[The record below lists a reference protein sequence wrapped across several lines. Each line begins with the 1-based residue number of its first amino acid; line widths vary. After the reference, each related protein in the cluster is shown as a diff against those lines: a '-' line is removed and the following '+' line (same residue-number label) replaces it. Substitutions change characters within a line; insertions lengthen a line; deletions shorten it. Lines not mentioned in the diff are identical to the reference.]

1 MPKKIV
7 ADTKTDKKMVLSEEK
22 VRSKKTKSVS
32 KDDTDEDSID
42 IQSFASTDSKAK
54 TTKKVTTKEKVTK
67 KPATTIV
74 TGSVT
79 KTATKTAKVSTKVPT
94 KAATKTSTKTSTKES
109 PTKTTKAASSTKT
122 KAVTK
127 KKKDSS
133 DEEDNENEDVENLD
147 EDENEEDGDEEAKP
161 KKGKKL
167 AKPEATLVDINK
179 VVNRKMNKGKGS
191 YILVIVESP
200 GKIKKLESILG
211 PGYVVASSFGH
222 IMDLHPKK
230 MSVDFDNKFNPEYHI
245 ISGAKKFQDK
255 TKVVKELIAKAA
267 KASKVIIAADHDREG
282 EMIGWSYKV
291 ALGLGEDDY
300 ERITFNSIT
309 KEEVKKAIANPGK
322 LDMLMVDSQKARRIL
337 DRIVG
342 FKISPGLNQIMG
354 MRNLSAG
361 RVQSIVVRLICE
373 KEQEITKFFEGD
385 NASYFKVVGNL
396 SAFDPLAKKSTDM
409 KCDLYTDLAV
419 KDDEKNE
426 DEKDE
431 NDEDQEEDEEA
442 EDGSVKMTK
451 AKLNSFKASEK
462 LMNNIAK
469 STFKVTDV
477 SVRQSKRY
485 PSPPFTTSTAQQDAS
500 TKLGFNVKRTMTALQ
515 RLYETGYTTYL
526 RTDSTNLSNDA
537 LKQCT
542 DFIKENYG
550 DDYHN
555 LKNYTNKKGNTQE
568 AHEAIRPVDIK
579 KKTVPAGG
587 KIGSDEQKMYQL
599 VWKRTVASQMCPA
612 EVDVHNIEISVSKE
626 KNYFFKTSIDDITF
640 PGYLAVYNIGA
651 HGQDFDSVDK
661 KFKLAIPKKGQ
672 VCTAIDV
679 RCSEEYKKPPLR
691 YSEAGLVKKMDPKNL
706 NIGRPATYAEVIN
719 TIQKRNY
726 VEIKDVD
733 GFEKKSRTLSWVPE
747 TDTDVVLEEKTIHIG
762 REKKKF
768 CPTQLGTEINNILMR
783 TFPDVMEYQFT
794 ANMETELDEIAE
806 GDKGWVACLEKFWKK
821 LKPLVEKMD
830 TEKKATRVLGKNPET
845 GYEVTASM
853 GFHGPML
860 TMPRSE
866 KKSENATAPIKLPHT
881 LEKITLKQAL
891 KILKYPMI
899 LGLNGKKNVELK
911 TGKHGYYVT
920 CGKNSANIP
929 ADVDPDQI
937 DLDVALEYL
946 ADKQKQYEAKMS
958 QYLYYHKE
966 GDIEYIINKGKYG
979 ENSRY
984 LMIKDL
990 SKKKTTKPTFLS
1002 FPGDEGLE
1010 DLTIER
1016 VKELAAEASKKKWQK
1031 KTDQVAD
1038 GADAKKGGKKGVKKT
1053 GKKVKDADENPIP
1066 DDAEEYDIELASVG
1080 STGSKKAKKPAAKK
1094 ATTKPKVTKTK
1105 APAKTTVAKMTAAK
1119 KTAANK
1125 EAPIGKAKLFK

>member
-7 ADTKTDKKMVLSEEK
+7 TELKTEKKSALIIGKTSSTTNKTRSIKSAPGEEN
-22 VRSKKTKSVS
+22 
-32 KDDTDEDSID
+32 DDSID
-42 IQSFASTDSKAK
+42 IESLSSADSNKK
-54 TTKKVTTKEKVTK
+54 TTKKVMTKGKSTDGKTK
-67 KPATTIV
+67 
-74 TGSVT
+74 
-79 KTATKTAKVSTKVPT
+79 
-94 KAATKTSTKTSTKES
+94 
-109 PTKTTKAASSTKT
+109 SSTKT
-122 KAVTK
+122 KTITK
-127 KKKDSS
+127 SKSKKIIIDKNEAS
-133 DEEDNENEDVENLD
+133 DEENDDNNDDNIENLD
-147 EDENEEDGDEEAKP
+147 DEIEKP
-161 KKGKKL
+161 KKTKKIV
-167 AKPEATLVDINK
+167 KPESTLVDVDKI
-179 VVNRKMNKGKGS
+179 VPRKLSKGGKGS

-230 MSVDFDNKFNPEYHI
+230 MSVDFDNKFLPEYHI

-291 ALGLGEDDY
+291 ALGLNDDDY

-322 LDMLMVDSQKARRIL
+322 LDMLMVDSQKTRRIL

-385 NASYFKVVGNL
+385 NASYFKVIGAL
-396 SAFDPLAKKSTDM
+396 SALDTQTKKSIDM
-409 KCDLYTDLAV
+409 KCDLYTDLTV
-419 KDDEKNE
+419 QDDEKNNE
-426 DEKDE
+426 EKDE
-431 NDEDQEEDEEA
+431 NDDDQDDDGEDD
-442 EDGSVKMTK
+442 DGTTKMKK
-451 AKLNSFKASEK
+451 AKMSSFKTAEK

-469 STFKVTDV
+469 STFKVSDV

-515 RLYETGYTTYL
+515 RLYETGHTTYL

-579 KKTVPAGG
+579 KKTIPAGG

-612 EVDVHNIEISVSKE
+612 EVDVHSIEIGISKE
-626 KNYFFKTSIDDITF
+626 KNYFFKTNIDDIIF
-640 PGYLAVYNIGA
+640 PGYLAVYNIGV
-651 HGQDFDSVDK
+651 HGQDFDTFDK
-661 KFKLAIPKKGQ
+661 KFKLSIPKKGQ

-679 RCSEEYKKPPLR
+679 KCSEEYKKPPLR

-733 GFEKKSRTLSWVPE
+733 GFEKKSRTLSWIPE
-747 TDTDVVLEEKTIHIG
+747 TDTDIVVEEKTVHIG

-768 CPTQLGTEINNILMR
+768 CPTPLGTEVNTILMR
-783 TFPDVMEYQFT
+783 TFPEIMEYQFT
-794 ANMETELDEIAE
+794 ATMETELDEIAE
-806 GDKGWVACLEKFWKK
+806 GDKGWVTCLDKFWKK
-821 LKPLVEKMD
+821 LRPLVEKMD
-830 TEKKATRVLGKNPET
+830 NEKKTTRVLGKNPET
-845 GYEVTASM
+845 GYEVIASM

-860 TMPRSE
+860 TMARSE
-866 KKSENATAPIKLPHT
+866 KKSENATAPIKLPLT

-899 LGLNGKKNVELK
+899 LGLKGKKNVELK

-929 ADVDPDQI
+929 ADVDPDEI

-946 ADKQKQYEAKMS
+946 SDKQKQHEEKMS

-990 SKKKTTKPTFLS
+990 TKKKTTKPTFLS

-1016 VKELAAEASKKKWQK
+1016 LKELAEEAKKKKWQK
-1031 KTDQVAD
+1031 KKDKAD
-1038 GADAKKGGKKGVKKT
+1038 NDKDDVDKKGAKKSVKKIKKG
-1053 GKKVKDADENPIP
+1053 DEAYQIP
-1066 DDAEEYDIELASVG
+1066 DDAEEYDIELASIG
-1080 STGSKKAKKPAAKK
+1080 STGSKSQKNKKIVKK
-1094 ATTKPKVTKTK
+1094 SPPKKSTVTKPKTKVTKTK
-1105 APAKTTVAKMTAAK
+1105 NADLKSEADKTVPVK
-1119 KTAANK
+1119 KTK
-1125 EAPIGKAKLFK
+1125 MF